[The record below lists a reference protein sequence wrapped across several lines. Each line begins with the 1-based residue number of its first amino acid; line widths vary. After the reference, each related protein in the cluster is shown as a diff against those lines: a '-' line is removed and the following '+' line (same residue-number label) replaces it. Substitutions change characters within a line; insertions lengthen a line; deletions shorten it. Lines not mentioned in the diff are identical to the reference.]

1 MQLSTAW
8 SPKQSFVLHASYL
21 MSSDDVKLTLA
32 KSDAVYN
39 LKFKGSP
46 SVTRTLLACPVSK
59 GTTVSGFILTQSQLK

>member
-1 MQLSTAW
+1 
-8 SPKQSFVLHASYL
+8 

-39 LKFKGSP
+39 LKLKGSP

-59 GTTVSGFILTQSQLK
+59 GTTISEGPANLPQKKLFVWFYFNPESAEIKYHQ